1 MLFQNEWA
9 GEPFFP
15 KTCSQ
20 KEAKASLDFRHID
33 SYNWANPAKVVIAAG
48 VAVEVAVRSHM
59 PCGVVRRAISRPKP
73 V

>member
-20 KEAKASLDFRHID
+20 KQAKASLDFRHID
-33 SYNWANPAKVVIAAG
+33 SYNWANPTKAG
-48 VAVEVAVRSHM
+48 MVVAVVAEVAVLRT
-59 PCGVVRRAISRPKP
+59 
-73 V
+73 